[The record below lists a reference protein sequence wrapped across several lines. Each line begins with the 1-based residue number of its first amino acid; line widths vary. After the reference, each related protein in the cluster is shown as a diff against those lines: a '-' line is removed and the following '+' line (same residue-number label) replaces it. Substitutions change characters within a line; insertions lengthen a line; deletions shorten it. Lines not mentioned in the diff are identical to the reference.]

1 MAEDEGEDAPPGA
14 DGAPQS
20 KQVYVRSNKLR
31 TFVDEATAFFA
42 GAVGKPTSIT
52 NKFGEV
58 PPDGLLREVALV
70 TFRKNKAVQKA
81 IGLSGGTVGGK
92 SVAIGLNTRLPQARA
107 GGGCPR
113 VRRRAAVRRRRRRG
127 ARALC
132 VVRQD
137 FVRALRKGADGEPTG
152 AAFVIFEDADG
163 QKAAPSAPPP
173 SSTAPSSASARSPSR
188 PPRSSRTARKHSKK
202 KKGGA
207 GGDGDGGAEER
218 ERKRFRPS
226 EWRHDKATGLTLPRR
241 GAEVWLQVSIENCAR
256 SLRSAFDAAIA
267 ILACIEEIEI
277 QVGVDHRHPRR
288 VPA

>member
-1 MAEDEGEDAPPGA
+1 MAEDEGEDAAAGA

-31 TFVDEATAFFA
+31 TSVDELTAFFA
-42 GAVGKPTSIT
+42 AVGKPTSIT

-92 SVAIGLNTRLPQARA
+92 SVVIGLNTRPPQARGQAA
-107 GGGCPR
+107 GSVRAYVGGLPYAADD
-113 VRRRAAVRRRRRRG
+113 AAVRAHFASCG
-127 ARALC
+127 KIL
-132 VVRQD
+132 
-137 FVRALRKGADGEPTG
+137 FVRFCKGADGEPTG

-163 QKAAPSAPPP
+163 QKAALRAAVELDGTELGERKTAVAPAAQQQNGP
-173 SSTAPSSASARSPSR
+173 
-188 PPRSSRTARKHSKK
+188 KHSKK

-207 GGDGDGGAEER
+207 GGDGDGGAEDR

-226 EWRHDKATGLTLPRR
+226 EWRHDKATGLTLPRG
-241 GAEVWLQVSIENCAR
+241 GA
-256 SLRSAFDAAIA
+256 
-267 ILACIEEIEI
+267 
-277 QVGVDHRHPRR
+277 PRYGSR
-288 VPA
+288 